1 MSSYDGE
8 FLKQLNN
15 YFEKNVYSSPL
26 QKTKKKV
33 FNKVEKAKIDQTI
46 KIESLDTQ
54 KDKKMIN
61 NSNHQDLNTPTNK
74 ENKDKTPLLKVN
86 NHNLKNSTSFD
97 LMNEE

>member
-1 MSSYDGE
+1 MS
-8 FLKQLNN
+8 
-15 YFEKNVYSSPL
+15 
-26 QKTKKKV
+26 
-33 FNKVEKAKIDQTI
+33 
-46 KIESLDTQ
+46 
-54 KDKKMIN
+54 N

>member
-33 FNKVEKAKIDQTI
+33 FNKVEKVKIDQTI